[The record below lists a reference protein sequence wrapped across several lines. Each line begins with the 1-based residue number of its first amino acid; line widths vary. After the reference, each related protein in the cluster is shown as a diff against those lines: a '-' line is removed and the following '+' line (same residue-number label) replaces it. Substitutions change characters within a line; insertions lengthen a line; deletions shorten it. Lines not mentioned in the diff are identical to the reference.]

1 MTDGFFKN
9 ADGSAHGVDG
19 HALLGAA
26 FVTRL
31 PHLGGDDLEI
41 VAQRLKIRRGR
52 VTGRWISRRRRD
64 GNGRQQDRDE
74 GQDEGKGAA
83 PDRKSHG
90 ARVAAFMGN
99 LTSASSARFNLDA
112 VNVEALAWLIT
123 TATCARP

>member
-41 VAQRLKIRRGR
+41 VAKGLNIRRAR
-52 VTGRWISRRRRD
+52 PTGRGIGCGRRD
-64 GNGRQQDRDE
+64 GNG
-74 GQDEGKGAA
+74 
-83 PDRKSHG
+83 
-90 ARVAAFMGN
+90 
-99 LTSASSARFNLDA
+99 
-112 VNVEALAWLIT
+112 
-123 TATCARP
+123 